1 MGRAARECTEA
12 RRRVPGE
19 ALRGWSGNRLGIGV
33 AAVDAGLE
41 AAADLLA
48 GREQRVV
55 VGAAGWELHD
65 PHRFVPIAMAA
76 GVGSRLIERP
86 QAIVLPP

>member
-1 MGRAARECTEA
+1 MGTGS
-12 RRRVPGE
+12 V
-19 ALRGWSGNRLGIGV
+19 IGV

-55 VGAAGWELHD
+55 VGAAGRELHD
-65 PHRFVPIAMAA
+65 PHRLVPIPMAA
-76 GVGSRLIERP
+76 SVGSRLIERP

>member
-1 MGRAARECTEA
+1 VRRGSVANPGGRA
-12 RRRVPGE
+12 
-19 ALRGWSGNRLGIGV
+19 SGQAWLLGGGDGLGVDV

-41 AAADLLA
+41 AAADVLA
-48 GREQRVV
+48 RREQRVV
-55 VGAAGWELHD
+55 ADAPGRELHD
-65 PHRFVPIAMAA
+65 PHRLVPIPMTA

>member
-1 MGRAARECTEA
+1 MYRSPPNTFRARL
-12 RRRVPGE
+12 RR
-19 ALRGWSGNRLGIGV
+19 WSGYGLGIGV

-55 VGAAGWELHD
+55 ADTTGRELHD
-65 PHRFVPIAMAA
+65 PNRLVPITMAA